1 MDDKRNS
8 WAESFKLQSNKQ
20 DIKNCHN
27 TLYNVSDKV
36 LRKHF
41 LEKLHFI
48 QIISIPTTNMNQHET
63 LFS

>member
-27 TLYNVSDKV
+27 TLCNVSDKV

-41 LEKLHFI
+41 LEKLNFI
-48 QIISIPTTNMNQHET
+48 QFIGIPTTNMNQHET